1 MGLIYRRGTY
11 GIMQVM
17 SDRPIDDKQ
26 SIDIA
31 IRNHLDGS
39 SKIVD
44 SKGNYNLELL
54 NQYIQKY
61 NPSLVFVSQVFQIAE
76 ELYAE
81 SYPKHR

>member
-1 MGLIYRRGTY
+1 
-11 GIMQVM
+11 MQVM